1 MTNNLYPN
9 PTPLITMPTGA
20 LKMYVRSSG
29 QHDFPISDLMFLQA
43 TGNYSWL
50 HWKDGQRILMPR
62 TLKYYVPQ
70 LPDNWFVRLHR
81 NCIVNLHYID
91 RMERVDPDKGGF
103 VHLRSGVVLPVSR
116 RRWFAVRKLFAK
128 QVLSN

>member
-1 MTNNLYPN
+1 
-9 PTPLITMPTGA
+9 
-20 LKMYVRSSG
+20 
-29 QHDFPISDLMFLQA
+29 MFLQA

-91 RMERVDPDKGGF
+91 RMERIDPDKGGF
-103 VHLRSGVVLPVSR
+103 VHLRSGTILPVSR
-116 RRWFAVRKLFAK
+116 RRWFAVRKLFAN
-128 QVLSN
+128 QILSN